1 MKITLKDLAN
11 NFGCTEYDFDEQFL
25 KFYSTLDLDYRIIKG
40 NEEKRLISYIL
51 KKIEDDTQ
59 KIGTLERTSVWDKGW
74 KENLNEF
81 RKTKEI
87 NSIVPKYIKP
97 NTAVRLFEK
106 FVEPSNPFFERDYS
120 RLLQIYLH
128 NNLIPKETENVYEF
142 GCGSGFNLINLSN
155 SRKNLHLFG
164 TDFVNSSVTLINE
177 LSKHYNLKMK
187 AELFDMT
194 KPNYNYEIKEKSCTF
209 THGSIEQLAGKF
221 QKFIDYL
228 IQKKPEIC
236 FHLEPVIELY
246 DERVLFD
253 DLQIKFSRKR
263 GYTEGLLTY
272 LRKLENEGKIK
283 IELIKKMNFGSL
295 FIEGYNLIIWK
306 SLI

>member
-51 KKIEDDTQ
+51 KKIENDTQ
-59 KIGTLERTSVWDKGW
+59 KIGAPERTDVWDKGW

-81 RKTKEI
+81 RKTKKI
-87 NSIVPKYIKP
+87 DSIVPKYIKP
-97 NTAVRLFEK
+97 NTTVRLFEK

-187 AELFDMT
+187 AELFDM
-194 KPNYNYEIKEKSCTF
+194 I
-209 THGSIEQLAGKF
+209 
-221 QKFIDYL
+221 
-228 IQKKPEIC
+228 
-236 FHLEPVIELY
+236 
-246 DERVLFD
+246 
-253 DLQIKFSRKR
+253 
-263 GYTEGLLTY
+263 
-272 LRKLENEGKIK
+272 
-283 IELIKKMNFGSL
+283 
-295 FIEGYNLIIWK
+295 
-306 SLI
+306 